1 MKICSGLAGLALLAT
16 AFTSFTASA
25 QSPSSLS
32 AQPIKIVVA
41 FAPGGGTD
49 LYARLISNELA
60 KRGTS
65 IVVENKPG
73 GSGVI
78 AASTV
83 ARAKPDGH
91 TLLFSSLGL
100 LVSNTVLVDKLP
112 YDPQKELRGVTHI
125 GSQPTIIVAR
135 SDAPFKDIRGLVA
148 YAKEHPE
155 KVNRG
160 SPGAAIITNLAP
172 VAFESK
178 YGFKTTHVPFN
189 GDTPGLTAL
198 LGGQIDIVGTGPSGP
213 MPYIREGR
221 MKLLGVMGDK
231 RLSQFPEVETFKEQ
245 GYEFDGSIWY
255 GLSAPAGTPNEI
267 VKELN
272 KIFNDVLNDPAFRT
286 RAAEMGIEAKGG
298 TPAEYDAYVRSEA
311 DRWVPQL
318 RKIQQA
324 VSVR

>member
-1 MKICSGLAGLALLAT
+1 MKIRSGIACWAFFAT
-16 AFTSFTASA
+16 AFAAFA
-25 QSPSSLS
+25 QSPSGPS

-60 KRGTS
+60 KKGTAV
-65 IVVENKPG
+65 VVENKPG

-125 GSQPTIIVAR
+125 GLQPTVIVAR
-135 SDAPFKDIRGLVA
+135 SDSPFKDIRSLVA
-148 YAKEHPE
+148 YAKANPE
-155 KVNRG
+155 KINRG

-172 VAFESK
+172 VAFEAK

-198 LGGQIDIVGTGPSGP
+198 MGGQIDILGSGPSGP
-213 MPYIREGR
+213 MPYVRDGR
-221 MKLLGVMGDK
+221 LKLLGVMGDK
-231 RLSQFPEVETFKEQ
+231 RLPQFPDVETFKEQ
-245 GYEFDGSIWY
+245 GYDFDGNIWY
-255 GLSAPAGTPNEI
+255 GLSAPAGTPTETIN
-267 VKELN
+267 ELN
-272 KIFNDVLNDPAFRT
+272 RVFNDVLSSPAFRA
-286 RAAEMGIEAKGG
+286 RAAEMGIEAKGS
-298 TPAEYDAYVRSEA
+298 TAAEYDAYVRSET

-324 VSVR
+324 VSVK